1 MPAGEVLMAPDARR
15 LPPRRSLPRDVVIP
29 VLPGLG
35 LSWYDRGRR
44 YWMRRAGM
52 SLMWAVVLAVIVLFD
67 AGLFS
72 AIRHTSVIGFYAG
85 LGVDVA
91 VTLAVLVYFAVRTA
105 RRWNVAAPPR
115 GMSPVVFRFGKGR
128 TGNAVSS
135 LAQLG
140 YTVLQWVLAVLLA
153 IFPGL
158 IIGMFLSSLLPETL
172 IERQARLWLV
182 QELRSR
188 GHLDGAAERNRA

>member
-1 MPAGEVLMAPDARR
+1 MPAGEVLMAPDTR
-15 LPPRRSLPRDVVIP
+15 LPPRRSLPRDVVVP

-52 SLMWAVVLAVIVLFD
+52 SLMWAVLLTLIVLFD

-72 AIRHTSVIGFYAG
+72 AIRHTSRTGFYVG
-85 LGVDVA
+85 LGADAA
-91 VTLAVLVYFAVRTA
+91 VTLGVLAYFAVRTA
-105 RRWNVAAPPR
+105 QHWNVAAPPK

-135 LAQLG
+135 LAQFG
-140 YTVLQWVLAVLLA
+140 YMVFQWVLAVLLA

-158 IIGMFLSSLLPETL
+158 FIGMFLASLLPEPL
-172 IERQARLWLV
+172 IERQARLWLI
-182 QELRSR
+182 QELRGR
-188 GHLDGAAERNRA
+188 GYPDGSGVSAG